1 MASNFKLCNI
11 GKRSELL
18 RVVNMLNKKRIVLA
32 ATHGMDILPV
42 SNGEMIIYTKT
53 KNSERLIV
61 SAATL

>member
-1 MASNFKLCNI
+1 MNKPEF
-11 GKRSELL
+11 L
-18 RVVNMLNKKRIVLA
+18 RVINMLNKKRIVLA

-42 SNGEMIIYTKT
+42 SNGEMIMYTKT

>member
-1 MASNFKLCNI
+1 MKNKLEII
-11 GKRSELL
+11 G
-18 RVVNMLNKKRIVLA
+18 
-32 ATHGMDILPV
+32 HGMDILPV